1 MREATETLKD
11 KKPGGAD
18 TNTTN
23 WKGSRMKKDTKVI
36 IMKAKAPNGNDRTYR
51 TLAPL
56 DFTVA
61 DACKMR
67 NISMLTILSATI
79 TVPMTADDALAYMEK
94 DMFEEITAPN
104 TWLVNA
110 SFGLIAA

>member
-1 MREATETLKD
+1 
-11 KKPGGAD
+11 
-18 TNTTN
+18 
-23 WKGSRMKKDTKVI
+23 MKKDTKVI

-79 TVPMTADDALAYMEK
+79 TAPMTAADALAYMEK
-94 DMFEEITAPN
+94 DVLDELLDPTKRVVKSSI
-104 TWLVNA
+104 
-110 SFGLIAA
+110 GLIAA